1 MRTGMRA
8 ILGRIASSDPGRR
21 GRRLFVGS
29 TLLFQCSRFALG
41 FAAAAFLVTAD
52 YAVWGQVQLLVA
64 YSTYAQFGVGMGINR
79 DLAFLL
85 GAGRHVEGAQRSSA
99 SLLVT
104 VVTTA
109 LFVVGGM
116 LWLRPG
122 PFLAAAFGIY
132 IFLVS
137 LTLYGQTVL
146 RAAQRF
152 DAVARGLLLQ
162 VGVIAALAVPFMAMA
177 RSLMFV
183 LVLNGVMVVAF
194 AYYLIVSR
202 DLYTRTFS
210 WPEVLAAVKS
220 GLPLVAGA
228 GAFTIRLTAPDL
240 LTLSRFGTDFFAGL
254 YVATIFVR
262 TLYFIPT
269 ITNMLWL
276 PELARSYSRSGRAA
290 VRGATLRLSRTFVIW
305 TATALLALVAS
316 SYAACQTALRSTC
329 VDPGLVVA
337 RVASEGVTF
346 LPVVLT
352 MFLNVTRRMRVVI
365 IANALGLLPY
375 AVVALMSEPGKDA
388 LVVSMVLSAAI
399 YTLVVV
405 AGFRR
410 SSSDPAPEASET
422 VSALQDQASEE
433 EARPA

>member
-1 MRTGMRA
+1 MTG
-8 ILGRIASSDPGRR
+8 ILGRVASAVPGGS

-29 TLLFQCSRFALG
+29 TLLLQGARFALG

-64 YSTYAQFGVGMGINR
+64 YSTYSQLGVSLGINR
-79 DLAFLL
+79 DLAILL
-85 GAGRHVEGAQRSSA
+85 GAGRHVEGARRSSA

-104 VVTTA
+104 IVTTA
-109 LFVVGGM
+109 LFVVGSM
-116 LWLRPG
+116 IWLRPG
-122 PFLAAAFGIY
+122 PFLAVGFGIY

-137 LTLYGQTVL
+137 LTLYGQSVL
-146 RAAQRF
+146 RAAEHF

-162 VGVIAALAVPFMAMA
+162 VGVIVALAVPFMLMA

-183 LVLNGVMVVAF
+183 LALNAVMVVVF
-194 AYYLIVSR
+194 AYYLIASR
-202 DLYTRTFS
+202 DLYTRTFG
-210 WPEVLAAVKS
+210 WPDVLAAVKS
-220 GLPLVAGA
+220 GLPLAAGA

-254 YVATIFVR
+254 FVATIFVR
-262 TLYFIPT
+262 ALYFIPT

-276 PELARSYSRSGRAA
+276 PELARRYGRGGKAAARRAA
-290 VRGATLRLSRTFVIW
+290 LRISRTYVMW

-316 SYAACQTALRSTC
+316 SYAACQTALRTTC

-365 IANALGLLPY
+365 VANALGLLPY
-375 AVVALMSEPGKDA
+375 AVVALMSQPGLEA
-388 LVVSMVLSAAI
+388 FVLSMVLSSAI
-399 YTLVVV
+399 YILVVV

-410 SSSDPAPEASET
+410 SSTYPAPQASGP
-422 VSALQDQASEE
+422 VSALESQANQE